1 MEYLLILVLLLIL
14 SAFFSG
20 SETALTTLSVVRA
33 EALANDGRIGAR
45 SLQRLKS
52 NTNRMLISILIGN
65 NLVNIGASAMATVI
79 ATEEFGHLGPALAV
93 GALTL
98 FILVF
103 GEITPKTFAARYAVS
118 IGLMAAPPM
127 LVFSKLVFPMVWA
140 MEHLAVALQNLTPAK
155 ADPLVTEAE
164 LIRLAEHGAREGTIE
179 EDEQEIIERVFA
191 FDALRAENVMTPRHR
206 IVALDGSRTVRE
218 ALPDIVAAKH
228 SRIPLHPPGKPDE
241 IVSMVH
247 IRDVLSAVA
256 EERDR
261 VTLAEISIEP
271 MFVPSNHRI
280 DDLFEVLRNKDRD
293 LVIVVNEHG
302 ELQGLFTLEDML
314 EELVGEIQADREP
327 LHVNAV
333 VDAPGQVLADGAV
346 EMRVVLEAM
355 NVDLDCKVTDSA
367 NLWLLNHVERI
378 PAAGEVFRIDG
389 LEVEIVNASR
399 RQVKKLR
406 IRKI

>member
-1 MEYLLILVLLLIL
+1 LEDVLILVLLLIL

-20 SETALTTLSVVRA
+20 SETALTTLSIVRV
-33 EALANDGRIGAR
+33 ETLANNGRIGAR
-45 SLQRLKS
+45 SLRRLKS
-52 NTNRMLISILIGN
+52 NTNRMLITILIGN

-79 ATEEFGHLGPALAV
+79 ATEKFGHLGPALAV

-118 IGLMAAPPM
+118 IGLMVAPPL
-127 LVFSKLVFPMVWA
+127 LVFSKLVFPMAWA

-155 ADPLVTEAE
+155 PDPFVTEAE

-228 SRIPLHPPGKPDE
+228 SRIPLHPSGKPDE
-241 IVSMVH
+241 IESMVH
-247 IRDVLSAVA
+247 IRDVLSVVA
-256 EERDR
+256 EERDH
-261 VTLAEISIEP
+261 VALTEIGFEP
-271 MFVPSNHRI
+271 MFVPLNHRI
-280 DDLFEVLRNKDRD
+280 DDLFEVLRNKDRH
-293 LVIVVNEHG
+293 LIIVVNEHG

-314 EELVGEIQADREP
+314 EELVGEIQSDREP
-327 LHVNAV
+327 RHVNAV
-333 VDAPGQVLADGAV
+333 VEEPGQVLADGAV
-346 EMRVVLEAM
+346 EMRVVMDAL
-355 NVDLDCKVTDSA
+355 NIDLDCKATDSA

-378 PAAGEVFRIDG
+378 PAGGEVFCING

-406 IRKI
+406 IRKV